1 MNYTLEELEKTWNFY
16 DNSAKEIID
25 NAVDVSFKFI
35 DEDMLQKYEE
45 YIENNNFED
54 NDDFNIFEL
63 MSDKFYRENFHSYII
78 AQLLKSEIILK
89 NFLKF
94 IEVNEI
100 VYINNGYDVIP
111 EYPIKHEIKDGRI
124 DILIKS
130 NDKENNEYEENK
142 EKPHCIIIENKLH
155 GAKDEE
161 RQLYRY
167 FIACSE
173 KFEVDKIVYL
183 PNLDKNNDPDGQ
195 SEEGIPKGLIK
206 TIVGY
211 NGENKDFHAVLNDSL
226 EEVKSN
232 SNIEWHLLLKHYLKI
247 LRLTGETKMD
257 ALTEKFYNKI
267 KTEPEEYKKIQLIAT
282 MYNDLIKTRIN
293 SLEEEFKGEPH
304 YKAIEKNIKEYW
316 FIKDFYSKRR
326 GINYTIVIDV
336 YDDSSYLSLFSR
348 EEETA
353 TDDNPKSKKKWE
365 QDNKDIEAWLKKHK
379 LFEGFDNGGDY
390 LARWYKGFKFPEEE
404 KALYEFA
411 KKLIECLEE
420 DVESIYNSGK

>member
-35 DEDMLQKYEE
+35 NEDMLQRYEE

-78 AQLLKSEIILK
+78 AQLFKSEIILK
-89 NFLKF
+89 KFLKF
-94 IEVNEI
+94 IEVDEI

-111 EYPIKHEIKDGRI
+111 EYPIKHEIKDGRV

-130 NDKENNEYEENK
+130 NDKENNEDEENK

-183 PNLDKNNDPDGQ
+183 PNLDKNNDPDEQ
-195 SEEGIPKGLIK
+195 SKEGIPKELIK
-206 TIVGY
+206 IIVGY
-211 NGENKDFHAVLNDSL
+211 NGKNKDFHAILNDSL
-226 EEVKSN
+226 EEVK

-257 ALTEKFYNKI
+257 ALTEKFYDKI
-267 KTEPEEYKKIQLIAT
+267 KSEPEEYKKIQLIAT
-282 MYNDLIKTRIN
+282 MYNDLIKTRLN
-293 SLEEEFKGEPH
+293 SLKEEFKGE
-304 YKAIEKNIKEYW
+304 YKQYW

-336 YDDSSYLSLFSR
+336 YADSSYLSLSSR

-353 TDDNPKSKKKWE
+353 NEDNPKSKKKWE
-365 QDNKDIEAWLKKHK
+365 QDNKDIEAWLKKHN
-379 LFEGFDNGGDY
+379 LFDGFYFDDDW
-390 LARWYKGFKFPEEE
+390 RWYKGFKFPEEE
-404 KALYEFA
+404 NKLYEFA